1 MYVIRPRMASF
12 TVTEDAKLEGDEVVQ
27 KPVCMQATHRRDI
40 IGAITIVVL
49 HFQKIAEVSN

>member
-1 MYVIRPRMASF
+1 MASF
-12 TVTEDAKLEGDEVVQ
+12 TVTEDAKLEADEVVQ

-49 HFQKIAEVSN
+49 LHFQKIAEVSN